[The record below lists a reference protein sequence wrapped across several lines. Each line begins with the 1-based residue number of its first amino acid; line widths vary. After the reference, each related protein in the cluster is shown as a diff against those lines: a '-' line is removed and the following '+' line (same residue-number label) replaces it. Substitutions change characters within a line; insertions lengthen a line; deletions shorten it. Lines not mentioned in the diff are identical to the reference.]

1 VNLSLDT
8 DDVYNSRSVGFSKI
22 VSKAFYSSLPLL
34 FSKYSIKTLIVG
46 LHMSALSSPHLAK
59 TSGFTFWNTFWH
71 TSYCGFF

>member
-1 VNLSLDT
+1 
-8 DDVYNSRSVGFSKI
+8 
-22 VSKAFYSSLPLL
+22 
-34 FSKYSIKTLIVG
+34 